1 MFGVMKPVQPPMDL
15 VLKVN
20 LFLVFMLIGLADEV
34 ISKPVIML
42 MSKRVGVIG
51 PWLNKKAFKVLNQ

>member
-1 MFGVMKPVQPPMDL
+1 MDL

-34 ISKPVIML
+34 MSKPVIMI
-42 MSKRVGVIG
+42 SR
-51 PWLNKKAFKVLNQ
+51 

>member
-1 MFGVMKPVQPPMDL
+1 MIRKVVSSLAETGPVPILRAMKPDQPPMDL

-34 ISKPVIML
+34 MSKPVIMI
-42 MSKRVGVIG
+42 SR
-51 PWLNKKAFKVLNQ
+51 